1 MPVLRVNTFSILLML
16 FAIFQLPNAF
26 SQVTVVEGFVRD
38 GVTKERLPFVNIQY
52 QGTSIGTVSDTAGY
66 YSVKTKS
73 PTDTLIFSFLG
84 YQPVSIYVDK
94 GRINKRDIFLFAED
108 EILDVVE
115 VKAPDIDPAYYVLE
129 KILKNKK
136 KNDPRE
142 LGYYQYE
149 LYNKIQMDLTNL
161 TDKFQNRGL
170 VKKLDMDKYVDS
182 TENGFVL
189 PVMLTET
196 LSDFYFN
203 KNPRKEK
210 EVIKASRV
218 TGVDNL
224 QVGQFLGD
232 MYFDVNVYDN
242 YLKLF
247 NKDFI
252 SPIANFGKAHYRYYM
267 IDTVMIDSSRCYQIK
282 FFPKRKGEPVFI
294 GDMFIDAKDF
304 AVKRIESALS
314 PDININY
321 INDIWVIQEYEKI
334 DTVAWMLVKEEV
346 RANFDIVKKS
356 KLFGFK
362 GFKTTTRKDFK
373 FVDENPPNFMTLPDE
388 VVMNPDAQDKGKKF
402 WDKQRHVELNEKDKG
417 IIQMTDSLETNKT
430 FKFLKSL
437 GTAVY
442 SGYWPVG
449 PIELGH
455 FHRFVSF
462 NQVEGWRFEGSIRTS
477 NKFSKKLEIS
487 SYLAYGLRDEKFKF
501 GIGARWKVD
510 SKKRSMLAAYFRSD
524 IEQLGQ
530 AEDSKALGST
540 LGTILR
546 TGPLTKLT
554 AVNKVGIT
562 FERDW
567 FDGFITFN
575 GIEWKEYKPLG
586 ISDYKKV
593 DDHGNIV
600 DVEKIQTTEVFFQ
613 VRYGQGE
620 RFISGQFDRITLG
633 SKKPIVSFKYTFSA
647 KDFLGSDYTY
657 HKFEVDLDHR
667 PKIGILGR
675 LRYNIYAGYILGN
688 IPYPF
693 QKIHEGNQSLY
704 YQINAFNNMNFFEFV
719 SNRYVGF
726 NFEHHLMGLIWDRI
740 PFVRKARLRTVWT
753 FKLVYGDLQKPD
765 PRIMLL
771 PDNIYTLEKLPYM
784 EVSVGLENIL
794 NFIRVDFVWRLTHL
808 DKPNAVPFGVRFRFQ
823 LDF

>member
-1 MPVLRVNTFSILLML
+1 MLRVILKSIVLCF
-16 FAIFQLPNAF
+16 FAIFLSSAF
-26 SQVTVVEGFVRD
+26 GQTTTVEGFVRD
-38 GVTKERLPFVNIQY
+38 GTSKERLPFVNIKY
-52 QGTSIGTVSDTAGY
+52 QGTSVGTVTDTAGY
-66 YSVKTKS
+66 YYIKNNPPADS
-73 PTDTLIFSFLG
+73 LIFSFIG
-84 YQPVSIYVDK
+84 YQPVTIKVEK
-94 GRINKRDIFLFAED
+94 GKVNKRDIFLYPED
-108 EILDVVE
+108 ELLEEVV
-115 VKAPDIDPAYYVLE
+115 VKAPEIDPAYYILAR
-129 KILKNKK
+129 ILKHKSD
-136 KNDPRE
+136 NDPSK
-142 LGYYQYE
+142 LDYYQYE
-149 LYNKIQMDLTNL
+149 LYNKIQIDLTNL
-161 TDKFQNRGL
+161 TDKFKNRGL
-170 VKKLDMDKYVDS
+170 VKKLDMDGFVDS
-182 TENGFVL
+182 TDQGVIL
-189 PVMLTET
+189 PIMLTET
-196 LSDFYFN
+196 LSDYYFN
-203 KNPRKEK
+203 KNPRQKK

-267 IDTVMIDSSRCYQIK
+267 IDTVDVQERRCYQIK
-282 FFPKRKGEPVFI
+282 FFPKHKGEPVFI
-294 GDMFIDAKDF
+294 GDMFIDTLDY
-304 AVKRIESALS
+304 AVVRIESALS

-321 INDIWVIQEYEKI
+321 LNDIWVIQEYKKV
-334 DTVAWMLVKEEV
+334 DSLAWMLVKEEV
-346 RANFDIVKKS
+346 KAKFNIVKKS
-356 KLFGFK
+356 KLFGFQ
-362 GFKTTTRKDFK
+362 GFKTTTRSNFK
-373 FVDENPPNFMTLPDE
+373 FEDENPDNFMTLPDE
-388 VVMNPDAQDKGKKF
+388 VVLNPDAKEKGNEF
-402 WDKQRHVELNEKDKG
+402 WDKNRHVDLNKKDQG
-417 IIQMTDSLETNKT
+417 IIQMTDSLENNKT
-430 FKFLKSL
+430 YKFLKAF

-449 PIELGH
+449 PVEFGH

-477 NKFSKKLEIS
+477 NKFSKRVEIS
-487 SYLAYGLRDEKFKF
+487 TYLAYGLRDEKFKF
-501 GIGARWKVD
+501 GVGARWKVD
-510 SKKRSMLAAYFRSD
+510 PVKRSMLAAYFRSD

-540 LGTILR
+540 LGTLLR
-546 TGPLTKLT
+546 TGPLNKLT
-554 AVNKVGIT
+554 AVNKAGIT

-567 FDGFITFN
+567 FDGFITLN

-586 ISDYKKV
+586 TSDYKQV
-593 DDHGNIV
+593 DEHGNIV

-620 RFISGQFDRITLG
+620 RFISGQFDRLSLG
-633 SKKPIVSFKYTFSA
+633 SKKPIVSFKYTFAA
-647 KDFLGSDYTY
+647 KDFIGSDYTY
-657 HKFEVDLDHR
+657 HKFEIDLDHR

-693 QKIHEGNQSLY
+693 EKVHEGNQSLY
-704 YQINAFNNMNFFEFV
+704 SQITAFNNMNFFEFV
-719 SNRYVGF
+719 SNRYIGL

-740 PFVRKARLRTVWT
+740 PWVRKARLRTVWSY
-753 FKLVYGDLQKPD
+753 KIVYGDLRKPD
-765 PRIMLL
+765 PRVMLL

-784 EVSVGLENIL
+784 EISVGIENIL

-823 LDF
+823 VDF